1 MKRIMS
7 IAAIAL
13 FVAGSS
19 ALACDTCGCKAK
31 KADDKKPAS
40 CAKEDAKSCSAEKKG
55 DASCKKECTKA
66 EKKCG
71 ADCKKACCAPKADA
85 KK

>member
-1 MKRIMS
+1 MKRMMS

-13 FVAGSS
+13 FIAGSS

-31 KADDKKPAS
+31 KGEGKKPACCGKKDES
-40 CAKEDAKSCSAEKKG
+40 CCKKTCEDK
-55 DASCKKECTKA
+55 CKKECNGKKA

-71 ADCKKACCAPKADA
+71 EGCKKECCA
-85 KK
+85 

>member
-1 MKRIMS
+1 MKRLMS

-31 KADDKKPAS
+31 K
-40 CAKEDAKSCSAEKKG
+40 DAKDCAEG
-55 DASCKKECTKA
+55 CTKECCASKA
-66 EKKCG
+66 EAK
-71 ADCKKACCAPKADA
+71 DCAEGCTKECCAPKAEAKEAEA

>member
-1 MKRIMS
+1 MKRMMS

-19 ALACDTCGCKAK
+19 ALACETCGCKAK
-31 KADDKKPAS
+31 KADAKPA
-40 CAKEDAKSCSAEKKG
+40 CS
-55 DASCKKECTKA
+55 SCKTEEACKACTAKKA
-66 EKKCG
+66 EKKCAEG
-71 ADCKKACCAPKADA
+71 CTKECCAPKAEA

>member
-1 MKRIMS
+1 MKRMMS

-13 FVAGSS
+13 FVAGTS

-31 KADDKKPAS
+31 KGDGKKTECSATNGNKQCGGS
-40 CAKEDAKSCSAEKKG
+40 KEAKKCAEGCTKDCCAK
-55 DASCKKECTKA
+55 KA
-66 EKKCG
+66 E
-71 ADCKKACCAPKADA
+71 A

>member
-1 MKRIMS
+1 MKRMMS

-19 ALACDTCGCKAK
+19 AFACDTCGCRVK
-31 KADDKKPAS
+31 KADGKKPACCAAKENKACAAKGDKAS
-40 CAKEDAKSCSAEKKG
+40 CAKKDA
-55 DASCKKECTKA
+55 
-66 EKKCG
+66 KKCG
-71 ADCKKACCAPKADA
+71 ADCAKPCCAPKVED